1 MFSKYNA
8 TIATLRDNYLLVS
21 CLSLAIRAFFVVTY
35 CHLMPRFQ
43 ESQRE
48 L

>member
-1 MFSKYNA
+1 MFFKYNA
-8 TIATLRDNYLLVS
+8 TIATLRDNYLLAS
-21 CLSLAIRAFFVVTY
+21 CLNVAITAFFVATY

-43 ESQRE
+43 VSQRE